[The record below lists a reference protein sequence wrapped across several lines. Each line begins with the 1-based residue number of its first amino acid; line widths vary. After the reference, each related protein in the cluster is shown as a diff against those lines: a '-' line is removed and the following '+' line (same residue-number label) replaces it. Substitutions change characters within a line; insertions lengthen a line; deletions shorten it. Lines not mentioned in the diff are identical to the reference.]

1 MEVVESNKKW
11 EEITNNWRI
20 LCLGNVS
27 KNFSVDNMKK
37 TESYGCF
44 YEFSFDCDVVTV
56 DDILDIYIVT
66 RNKPWLEN
74 ITAFECVP

>member
-1 MEVVESNKKW
+1 
-11 EEITNNWRI
+11 
-20 LCLGNVS
+20 
-27 KNFSVDNMKK
+27 MKK
-37 TESYGCF
+37 TELYGCF

-74 ITAFECVP
+74 ITTFECVPQIML